1 MHIHNTIVIILGNFQ
16 PQNFLFDQVT
26 RKLIA
31 PDNQV
36 VVVQLLNCV

>member
-1 MHIHNTIVIILGNFQ
+1 MHIHNITVIILGNFQ
-16 PQNFLFDQVT
+16 PQNFLFDQIT

-36 VVVQLLNCV
+36 VVVQFLSYV